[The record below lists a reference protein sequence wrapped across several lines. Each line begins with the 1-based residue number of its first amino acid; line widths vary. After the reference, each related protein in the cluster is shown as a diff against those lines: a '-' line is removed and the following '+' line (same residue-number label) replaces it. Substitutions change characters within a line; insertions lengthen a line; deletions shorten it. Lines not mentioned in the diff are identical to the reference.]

1 MRIRLRLFS
10 TIRKAI
16 GQGDIEWRRP
26 VQNTQQLW
34 EALAKEHPELKPLSA
49 SRVVAVNQQHVPW
62 DHPLKDGDEV
72 AFFPPVS
79 GG

>member
-1 MRIRLRLFS
+1 MSVRIRLFS
-10 TIRKAI
+10 TIRQVV
-16 GQGDIEWRRP
+16 GQSDVEWDAP
-26 VQNTQQLW
+26 VENAQELW
-34 EALAKEHPELKPLSA
+34 NALSEQHPALKPMGG
-49 SRVVAVNQQHVPW
+49 SRVVAVNHQHVSQ